1 MILNLSQRHVMGVL
15 NVTPDS
21 FFDGGLHQN
30 RDSALRRAETMV
42 NEGATIIDVG
52 GESTRPGAHVVS
64 ADEELERVI
73 PVVEGITRNLSA
85 VVSIDTSKAV
95 VMGEAVR
102 HGAALINDVW
112 ALRQEGAIA
121 MAASLDVPVCLM
133 HMQGTPRDMQRTPI
147 YGDVVSE
154 VTSFLMDRVNA
165 VVAAGLKKERV
176 IIDPG
181 FGFGKNLA
189 QNAALFHA
197 LEEFVAL
204 GLPLLVGVS
213 RKSMIGTITGKDVQH
228 RMAGSVAAATLAW
241 RAGARIIRAH
251 DVAGTVDAL
260 RVVESLSGTFTGVK

>member
-1 MILNLSQRHVMGVL
+1 MILDLSQRHVMGVL

-21 FFDGGLHQN
+21 FFDGGMHQST
-30 RDSALRRAETMV
+30 DSALRRAETMI

-52 GESTRPGAHVVS
+52 GESTRPGARDVS

-73 PVVEGITRNLSA
+73 PVIERIARNFP
-85 VVSIDTSKAV
+85 VVISIDTSKPV

-102 HGAALINDVW
+102 HGATLINDVW
-112 ALRQEGAIA
+112 ALRLEGALA
-121 MAASLDVPVCLM
+121 VAASLEVPVCLM
-133 HMQGTPRDMQRTPI
+133 HMQGTPRDMQRTPS
-147 YGDVVSE
+147 YTDVVEE
-154 VTSFLMDRVNA
+154 VKAFLSDRVSTA
-165 VVAAGLKKERV
+165 VAAGLNKERV

-189 QNAALFHA
+189 HNAALFHA

-213 RKSMIGTITGKDVQH
+213 RKSMIGTITGRNVEH
-228 RMAGSVAAATLAW
+228 RLAGSVAAATLAW

-260 RVVESLSGTFTGVK
+260 RVVESLSGPVNSVK